1 MVHVGVIMEETM
13 TALASTLVVDFSLGL
28 VIGAEVV
35 TTGEVTDFLGDDGD
49 VLGGVVTLGCM

>member
-1 MVHVGVIMEETM
+1 M

-28 VIGAEVV
+28 VIGAEVD

-49 VLGGVVTLGCM
+49 VLGGVVTLGCI

>member
-1 MVHVGVIMEETM
+1 M
-13 TALASTLVVDFSLGL
+13 TALASTLVVDFSIGL